1 MLPEF
6 NSHVFVYKD
15 NTWAVKG
22 RFENALE
29 DDDEAM
35 WTFDNGQDI
44 LCLLIVSELYFIIQ
58 FQTYKIRWMI
68 I

>member
-1 MLPEF
+1 MIYILSEF
-6 NSHVFVYKD
+6 NSRIFVYED
-15 NTWAVKG
+15 STWAVKG

-44 LCLLIVSELYFIIQ
+44 LCLLIVSKLYFSINI
-58 FQTYKIRWMI
+58 
-68 I
+68 